1 MSLAQQLAYVELN
14 GWEFSAAPRGQKGGL
29 IQGPRCSSG
38 ARRPRELEGDLRL
51 CSHTRAAPGTH
62 WPGVVAVLRL
72 QSFVGNGGLT

>member
-14 GWEFSAAPRGQKGGL
+14 GWGFSAAPRGQKGGL
-29 IQGPRCSSG
+29 TQGPRCISG
-38 ARRPRELEGDLRL
+38 ARWPRELEGDLRL